1 MNYSVIN
8 NLPIDFCYRDYSLE
22 SLKNNADWFFE
33 NKSTRLEILKT
44 AVSSQYQCDFLDYSC
59 DSLKLLAKWLNS
71 TFEKVPLTT
80 SQLEEKRA
88 KTASYIDIEDWRLSD
103 ISLSMVFDVGVFLGE
118 MMIYNHQGLEW
129 QQYLKNKKN
138 NDYGHMIIDLGKIYM
153 NPIWLVYIQVL
164 KMADG
169 SFSETCLSDI
179 YNVWCDF
186 MKSKL
191 ATM

>member
-138 NDYGHMIIDLGKIYM
+138 NDYRHMIIDLGKIYM

>member
-22 SLKNNADWFFE
+22 SLKSNADWFFE

-44 AVSSQYQCDFLDYSC
+44 AVSSQYQCVILDYSC
-59 DSLKLLAKWLNS
+59 DSLILLAKWLNS

-169 SFSETCLSDI
+169 SISETCLSDI

-186 MKSKL
+186 MKSK
-191 ATM
+191 

>member
-59 DSLKLLAKWLNS
+59 DSLILLAKWLNS

-103 ISLSMVFDVGVFLGE
+103 LSLSMVFDVGVFLGE

>member
-59 DSLKLLAKWLNS
+59 DSLILLAKWLNS

-129 QQYLKNKKN
+129 QQYLKNTKN

-169 SFSETCLSDI
+169 SFSKTCLSNL
-179 YNVWCDF
+179 YKVWCDF
-186 MKSKL
+186 LKYK
-191 ATM
+191 

>member
-44 AVSSQYQCDFLDYSC
+44 AVSSQYQCYFLDYSC
-59 DSLKLLAKWLNS
+59 DSLILLAKWLNS

-129 QQYLKNKKN
+129 QQYLKNTKN

-164 KMADG
+164 KIADG

-186 MKSKL
+186 LHSK
-191 ATM
+191 